1 MRPKPACFGT
11 QYASAF
17 QELSLAAAYQYRPP
31 YPPSV
36 FEALDRLITD
46 TPRYLLD
53 VGCGTGALAR
63 YLTTSAEHIDAVD
76 ISPAMIAHGQHLPN
90 GDHPHIDWIVGPIE
104 QVQLTPR
111 YALITAGDSLHWMEW
126 DTVLP
131 RFHALLSRRG
141 VLAIVELEQL
151 AVPWSDP
158 LGAVIQ
164 QYSTNRDYQPI
175 DLVTELDQR
184 GLFVVQ
190 GRQQT
195 PPFPFRQ
202 SIDAYIESFHG
213 RASFSRERM
222 VPSDVEAFDH
232 TIRALVVPFAPDVVE
247 LQLVATITWGK
258 PMPSTTAT

>member
-1 MRPKPACFGT
+1 MHPKPACFGA

-17 QELSLAAAYQYRPP
+17 EELSVAAAYQYRPP

-46 TPRYLLD
+46 TPRYVLD

-63 YLTTSAEHIDAVD
+63 YLTTSANRIDAVD
-76 ISPAMIAHGQHLPN
+76 ISPAMIAHGRRLPN
-90 GDHPHIDWIVGPIE
+90 GDHPYINWIVGPIE
-104 QVQLTPR
+104 QVQLTPP

-126 DTVLP
+126 DIVLS
-131 RFHALLSRRG
+131 RFHTWLSRRG

-151 AVPWSDP
+151 AVPWSDA

-164 QYSTNRDYQPI
+164 QYSTNRDYQSI

-184 GLFVVQ
+184 GLFVVR

-232 TIRALVVPFAPDVVE
+232 TIRGLVEPFAPDVVE
-247 LQLVATITWGK
+247 LQLVATIMWGQ
-258 PMPSTTAT
+258 PMPTTRA